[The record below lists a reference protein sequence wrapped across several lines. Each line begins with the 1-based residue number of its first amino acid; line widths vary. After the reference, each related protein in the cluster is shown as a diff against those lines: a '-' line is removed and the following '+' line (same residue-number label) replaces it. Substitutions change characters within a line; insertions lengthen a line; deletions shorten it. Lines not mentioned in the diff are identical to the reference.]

1 MISFMKEYSLDD
13 QNDRRYEADLP
24 TFYERTPED
33 CPPFVN
39 KSRRSF
45 YSQTTATLSKSAK
58 SQTYCAMIVMVY
70 TILY

>member
-33 CPPFVN
+33 RPPFV
-39 KSRRSF
+39 KKADDLF
-45 YSQTTATLSKSAK
+45 YSQTTATLSKSLQSLK
-58 SQTYCAMIVMVY
+58 LTV
-70 TILY
+70 T